1 MRCRSRALPATLV
14 IALLSAGPPGTASAA
29 DHSLRGEA
37 PLRAPS
43 AEAIAALPT
52 DAPLSAD
59 DLRSGRLTFDIVY
72 DDQARDTDPDRHV
85 GRYPVAI
92 RSFRVRIGGTSF
104 DLPPQR
110 SEFRVSDGGVGMH
123 HRESLLVHGSLPHG
137 RYLLQAGWIQLNQ
150 RSPDTDLRGSA
161 GALAGDGLP
170 GPDAMLGF
178 AASSPFDRVFYLR
191 LDPLSAGDAGTPA
204 RPLLYLSTSS
214 LTVTRAQEPGR

>member
-1 MRCRSRALPATLV
+1 MGCRSRPLPITLAV
-14 IALLSAGPPGTASAA
+14 AVLSAGPASVALAA
-29 DHSLRGEA
+29 DHALRGEA
-37 PLRAPS
+37 PFRVPA
-43 AEAIAALPT
+43 AEMLAGLPA
-52 DAPLSAD
+52 DAPISAD

-72 DDQARDTDPDRHV
+72 DDQARDADPDRHV
-85 GRYPVAI
+85 GRYPAAV
-92 RSFRVRIGGTSF
+92 RSFRVRIGATSF

-110 SEFRVSDGGVGMH
+110 SEWRVSDGGAGMN
-123 HRESLLVHGSLPHG
+123 HRESVQLHGSLAHG

-150 RSPDTDLRGSA
+150 RAPDIDLRGSA

-170 GPDAMLGF
+170 GPDALLGF

-214 LTVTRAQEPGR
+214 LTVTRAQESPR